1 MDEKHFLNELW
12 YFITSKGLEE
22 ELYNTLSK
30 TDREELKDYLKVG
43 EWKIIKS
50 IWWKIWERLTKE

>member
-43 EWKIIKS
+43 E
-50 IWWKIWERLTKE
+50 